1 MVGRAKPRVLQPNTE
16 EEDRKLLRLAIKR
29 IEVAQTYNRTLD
41 DLLEYMAVR
50 NVTAALKRRLDEDD
64 KKRLDKEERT
74 KQRG

>member
-50 NVTAALKRRLDEDD
+50 NVTAALK
-64 KKRLDKEERT
+64 KRLDKEERT
-74 KQRG
+74 KQHG